1 MHDADWRFPNSLA
14 CRVENGLRIRHDF
27 DRLCLAHLRQWKSR
41 TTRAATPWI
50 AIAMEGFEEVAKTS
64 ELPEGAVKAVK
75 VSGTE
80 VMVANIEGKM
90 YAIGNKCTHVGGP
103 LAQGKLA
110 GSVIECPWHGSKF
123 DVKTGAVVAGPAL
136 QPEPTFQ
143 VKVENSAVWIKKP

>member
-1 MHDADWRFPNSLA
+1 
-14 CRVENGLRIRHDF
+14 
-27 DRLCLAHLRQWKSR
+27 
-41 TTRAATPWI
+41 
-50 AIAMEGFEEVAKTS
+50 MEGFEEVAKTS
-64 ELPEGAVKAVK
+64 EIPEGAVKAVK

-103 LAQGKLA
+103 LAKGKLA

-123 DVKTGAVVAGPAL
+123 DVKTGAVVAGPAQ